1 MKRNKI
7 EEVDVNA
14 KERRQFKCDRCGMLC
29 TYDKDYPY
37 NLCYKCNQN
46 LEDEL
51 FSLKLKR
58 IKRLKNIIRKQ
69 IREIEQLKT
78 EAYISL
84 GNYKKSYKDL
94 YFGTLN
100 RNIGLYNKLKEK
112 EKEIEKLKASC
123 KSAINSFTRMETLYG
138 IEIKKVDLLNE
149 QLAEKEKEC
158 TILRKTFDLA
168 SADYIA
174 LVKNVFDDCFSLINI
189 ENLDK
194 EKFYEFYR
202 DLAEKMVDNG
212 GKNDD

>member
-1 MKRNKI
+1 MNRNKI
-7 EEVDVNA
+7 EEVDVTA

-69 IREIEQLKT
+69 NREIEQLKE

-84 GNYKKSYKDL
+84 GDYQKSYKDL

-100 RNIGLYNKLKEK
+100 RNIGLYNKL
-112 EKEIEKLKASC
+112 
-123 KSAINSFTRMETLYG
+123 R
-138 IEIKKVDLLNE
+138 
-149 QLAEKEKEC
+149 EKEKEC
-158 TILRKTFDLA
+158 TILRKTFNLA

-174 LVKNVFDDCFSLINI
+174 LIKNIFEDCLSLINI
-189 ENLDK
+189 ENLNK
-194 EKFYEFYR
+194 EKFYEYYR
-202 DLAEKMVDNG
+202 DLAEKTIDSG
-212 GKNDD
+212 GKKEVEDERE